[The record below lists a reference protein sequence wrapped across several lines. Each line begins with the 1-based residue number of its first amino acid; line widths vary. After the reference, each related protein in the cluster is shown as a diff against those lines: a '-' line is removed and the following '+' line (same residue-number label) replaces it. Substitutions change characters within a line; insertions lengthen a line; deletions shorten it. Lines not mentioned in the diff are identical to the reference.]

1 MKKLTRSKDQVMIAG
16 VLGGIAEYTNVDVTV
31 IRLLYVLLTVFTAV
45 FPGVIIYIIALF
57 IIPSPKQDQ

>member
-57 IIPSPKQDQ
+57 IIPSPK